1 MVKSDDK
8 PSNPHGS
15 IPLNIYSNCSL
26 PNALR
31 TTVWENPMKEESLES
46 TGTQAVN
53 YTRTATLLDLPRL
66 CARTNRSPD
75 SPNPNSLDTLSIRS
89 WTRIP
94 SVYRESRR
102 VGHRFYDKKTLV
114 VVTTNQRKGFSGG
127 DPVKVELHV

>member
-1 MVKSDDK
+1 
-8 PSNPHGS
+8 
-15 IPLNIYSNCSL
+15 
-26 PNALR
+26 
-31 TTVWENPMKEESLES
+31 MKEESLES

-114 VVTTNQRKGFSGG
+114 VVTANQRKGIQRRGSGEG
-127 DPVKVELHV
+127 RAARLTGSCTSPARQGGHTAPDG